1 MPDFAAPSFEGSSS
15 RLARLRARVQAGM
28 HIKQETMSK
37 CRNLIG
43 YGYLCCLLAFIYVPI
58 FIMIAMGFNESSDYE
73 LPFRFSL
80 IWYQQLAGN
89 EVLWTAGRNSV
100 LLAVVSTIVT
110 TIVGTTAALA
120 MSRYRVRGHAILQ
133 VLLLP
138 PMAVPWLILAT
149 SMLVFF
155 YHSGIGR
162 GLHAMLLAH
171 VALSLPYVI
180 VVVGAR
186 FQSFSADLEEASAT
200 LGANPWQTFIRVTL
214 PMIAPG
220 VAAAALFAFAISFD
234 QFVTSYFLAPPGVTT
249 LPVEIY
255 ASIRK
260 GFTPE
265 VNAIST
271 IIMVVSMLLLGFV
284 SRFYRFGGSR

>member
-1 MPDFAAPSFEGSSS
+1 M
-15 RLARLRARVQAGM
+15 LK
-28 HIKQETMSK
+28 I
-37 CRNLIG
+37 RNFS
-43 YGYLCCLLAFIYVPI
+43 YGYLICLLAFIYVPI
-58 FIMIAMGFNESSDYE
+58 FVMMAMGFNESSDYE

-89 EVLWTAGRNSV
+89 DVLWRAGSNSV
-100 LLAVVSTIVT
+100 VLAVASTMVATVI
-110 TIVGTTAALA
+110 GTMAALA
-120 MSRYRVRGHAILQ
+120 MARHRMRGHAILQ
-133 VLLLP
+133 ILLFP

-149 SMLVFF
+149 SMLIFF
-155 YHSGIGR
+155 YYSGIGR

-180 VVVGAR
+180 IVVGAR
-186 FQSFSADLEEASAT
+186 LQSFGADLEDASAT
-200 LGANPWQTFIRVTL
+200 LGANPWQTFSRVTL
-214 PMIAPG
+214 PVIAPG
-220 VAAAALFAFAISFD
+220 VAAAGLFAFGISFD

-265 VNAIST
+265 INAIST
-271 IIMVVSMLLLGFV
+271 IIIVGSMLLLAIV
-284 SRFYRFGGSR
+284 SKFYQFGGSK

>member
-1 MPDFAAPSFEGSSS
+1 MVKF
-15 RLARLRARVQAGM
+15 
-28 HIKQETMSK
+28 
-37 CRNLIG
+37 RNLIA

-58 FIMIAMGFNESSDYE
+58 FIMMAMGFNESSNYE

-80 IWYQQLAGN
+80 LWYQSLAGN

-100 LLAVVSTIVT
+100 ILAVVSTVVATVI
-110 TIVGTTAALA
+110 GTAAALA
-120 MSRYRVRGHAILQ
+120 MSRHRVRGHVILQ
-133 VLLLP
+133 CLLFP

-149 SMLVFF
+149 SMLIFF
-155 YHSGIGR
+155 YYSGIGR

-180 VVVGAR
+180 IVVGAR
-186 FQSFSADLEEASAT
+186 FQSFGADLEEASAT
-200 LGANPWQTFIRVTL
+200 LGANPWQTFFRVTL

-271 IIMVVSMLLLGFV
+271 IIIVVSMVLLAVV